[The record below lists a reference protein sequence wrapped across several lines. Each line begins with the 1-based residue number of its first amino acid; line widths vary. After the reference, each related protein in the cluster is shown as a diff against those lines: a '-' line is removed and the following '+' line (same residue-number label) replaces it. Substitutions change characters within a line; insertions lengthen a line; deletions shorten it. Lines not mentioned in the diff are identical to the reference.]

1 MTPIPNVVGMIERRL
16 LVNYRVAPDVLA
28 RLLPDPFRPHLVGGV
43 GVAGI
48 CLIRLG
54 QLRPAGVPPWLGLT
68 SENAAHRVAVEWD
81 GPEGVLGGVYV
92 PRRDTSSRL
101 ATVVGGRLFPGEHY
115 RARFRVHEDDGRYE
129 VAFTSVDGSAQVE
142 VVARTVTD
150 LPDGSVFSS
159 MADAST
165 FFREGSLGY
174 SATRRPGRFDGLEL
188 RCATWAMEP
197 LEVEAAES
205 SFFGDG
211 HCFPPGSVELDSA
224 LLMGGIPV
232 TWKRR
237 RPLGSARSATVTG
250 GPTCA

>member
-16 LVNYRVAPDVLA
+16 LVNYRVDPDVLA

-101 ATVVGGRLFPGEHY
+101 ATIVGGRLFPGEQHQ
-115 RARFRVHEDDGRYE
+115 ARFRVHEDAGRYE
-129 VAFTSVDGSAQVE
+129 VAFTSVDGSTQVE
-142 VVARTVTD
+142 VVARTVAD
-150 LPDGSVFSS
+150 LPGGSVFSS
-159 MADAST
+159 MDEASV

-174 SATRRPGRFDGLEL
+174 SATRERGRFDGLEL
-188 RCATWAMEP
+188 RRATWAMEP
-197 LEVEAAES
+197 LVLEAAQS
-205 SFFGDG
+205 SFFGDRER
-211 HCFPPGSVELDSA
+211 FGSGTVELDSA

-237 RPLGSARSATVTG
+237 RPLGSAHSATATG